1 MEINLI
7 LVGVVALILGVT
19 IAYFLVPRQKVA
31 SSENHSQNEEDP
43 QLCEEKLKKVKAE
56 YEHKLADAKSQL
68 ASVEKI
74 YPQSSSGTETPFSH
88 HLVEEIEQLKKSITD
103 YEGRLDDAEFEKE
116 KIDKK
121 YKENKKEYDELKQSF
136 DVLNEEAKN
145 SKKNLEQAEVELN
158 EVKQNLQ
165 TKENAVL
172 LMNTLLDSPKSDN
185 DRVEKNKAIDNIQE
199 FVEDKLL
206 VSLKAYN
213 EINDAELKGYKN
225 NIWNWAN
232 LARKKWLNGKKTVAF
247 VGEFS
252 AGKTSIV
259 NRILSQDNPNVRLL
273 PVSSK
278 ATTAIPTYISH
289 NQAEKIEFTTP
300 NGELRRVENK
310 QVFEKITK
318 ETLEEVRVSS
328 IIQYFIN
335 SYKNENLKGLSI
347 LDTPGFSSNDAE
359 DRRRTAE
366 VIKETDVLFWVVDA
380 NAGEINKSSI
390 DIIREDLQG
399 HPIFV
404 IINKAD
410 TKSEQDLEHLQNHI
424 KNTMDKEGINVLGYI
439 KFSQKH
445 SITELM
451 EAIKSVPNNPNKQ
464 DYLKGIYNKLLEE
477 VKEADDDIEGYRKE
491 NDELEDVIDDIESE
505 IDILIEEIEYISGR
519 ARSLPEQTKS
529 WLGLGEDYYKM
540 DISRYEEFLRNLDKI
555 SPYSQYL
562 SETIHSLKEA
572 VEQNTES
579 QNEVQKAYEQ
589 YNSLEQLK
597 EDFEKLI
604 KKWDKN
610 YLNRVKEKKNKK

>member
-1 MEINLI
+1 METNLI
-7 LVGVVALILGVT
+7 IVGIVALILGAA
-19 IAYFLVPRQKVA
+19 IAYFLIPKRKVN
-31 SSENHSQNEEDP
+31 ENHSQSEENA
-43 QLCEEKLKKVKAE
+43 QILEGEISKIKAE
-56 YEHKLADAKSQL
+56 YEHKLTEYKEKL
-68 ASVEKI
+68 ESVEKV
-74 YPQSSSGTETPFSH
+74 YVQTNDGAEMSSSH
-88 HLVEEIEQLKKSITD
+88 HLVEEIEKLKKNIED
-103 YEGRLDDAEFEKE
+103 YEDKLDDAEFEIE
-116 KIDKK
+116 KIEKK
-121 YKENKKEYDELKQSF
+121 YKENKKEYDDLKQSF
-136 DVLNEEAKN
+136 DVLDEEAKE
-145 SKKNLEQAEVELN
+145 SKKNLEQAEAELN
-158 EVKQNLQ
+158 ETKQNLH

-172 LMNTLLDSPKSDN
+172 LMNTLLDSPKSD
-185 DRVEKNKAIDNIQE
+185 DGRVKKNKVIDNIQE

-206 VSLKAYN
+206 VSLKEFN
-213 EINDAELKGYKN
+213 EINDNEFKEYKN

-232 LARKKWLNGKKTVAF
+232 LARKKWINGKKTVAF

-259 NRILSQDNPNVRLL
+259 NRILSQDNPEVRLL

-300 NGELRRVENK
+300 NGELRKVENK

-335 SYKNENLKGLSI
+335 SYENENLKGLSI

-366 VIKETDVLFWVVDA
+366 VIKETDVLFWVVDS

-404 IINKAD
+404 VINKAD
-410 TKSEQDLEHLQNHI
+410 TKSEQELESLQNHI
-424 KNTMDKEGINVLGYI
+424 KNTMDKEEIEVLGYI

-445 SITELM
+445 SIVELM
-451 EAIKSVPNNPNKQ
+451 DAIKSVPDNPNKQ

-477 VKEADDDIEGYRKE
+477 VKEADGDIKKYRKKGDKLEGVIEGI
-491 NDELEDVIDDIESE
+491 EDE
-505 IDILIEEIEYISGR
+505 IDNLIEGIEDISYR
-519 ARSLPEQTKS
+519 ARNLPEQTKS
-529 WLGLGEDYYKM
+529 WFGLGEDYYKM
-540 DISRYEEFLRNLDKI
+540 DILRYEEFLGNLNGI
-555 SPYSQYL
+555 YSYTDDL
-562 SETIHSLKEA
+562 PKTIQSLKEV
-572 VEQNTES
+572 VEQSAES

-589 YNSLEQLK
+589 YNRLTQLK
-597 EDFEKLI
+597 DDFDTLI
-604 KKWDKN
+604 KKWDKD
-610 YLNRVKEKKNKK
+610 YLN